1 MNVKN
6 KFFFILVALI
16 VGLLTING
24 AFAETALHSFTFP
37 ETTNEVYYNIF
48 GGCDAL
54 EEIRNSAGTQFDPD
68 IVTSFIKCIRWNKKG

>member
-24 AFAETALHSFTFP
+24 AFAETADSMP
-37 ETTNEVYYNIF
+37 EK
-48 GGCDAL
+48 
-54 EEIRNSAGTQFDPD
+54 P
-68 IVTSFIKCIRWNKKG
+68 WPKGLKIA

>member
-24 AFAETALHSFTFP
+24 AFAETADSMP
-37 ETTNEVYYNIF
+37 EIDQGTVS
-48 GGCDAL
+48 GDAEL
-54 EEIRNSAGTQFDPD
+54 MVCR
-68 IVTSFIKCIRWNKKG
+68 KLLLLR

>member
-24 AFAETALHSFTFP
+24 AFAE
-37 ETTNEVYYNIF
+37 
-48 GGCDAL
+48 
-54 EEIRNSAGTQFDPD
+54 SAD
-68 IVTSFIKCIRWNKKG
+68 